1 VLFEQAREPGPV
13 GAGILL
19 QPTGLTVLERLGVSV
34 PGAAVHRLRC
44 RTASGRTLLDLSY
57 DVIGAHGLGVHRGA
71 LFHALFD
78 PLADAG
84 VEIRTGVRV
93 ESPPPG
99 FDLVVAADG
108 ARSALRP
115 PCRVRPYPWGAL
127 WFIGDRGDL
136 APGMLDQVVDGTR
149 WLAGVLPTGV
159 SQASLFFSVPAARP
173 RDCLAGGLDAW
184 RASLARHPAAAAL
197 AAQIDDPAQLQEA
210 RYRDVVLRR
219 FHHGNVVFLGDAA
232 HAMSP
237 QLGQGANLALLD
249 AAALADAL
257 RDGSGPAGY
266 TARRRAHVRFYA
278 FASRWMTPFFQ
289 SGRDRLAAPRDAL
302 VGPAARVPFVGRQ
315 MVRVMAGLGLRR
327 TAAG

>member
-1 VLFEQAREPGPV
+1 VTSVAVV
-13 GAGILL
+13 GARILL
-19 QPTGLTVLERLGVSV
+19 QPTGLAVLRRLGLGVA
-34 PGAAVHRLRC
+34 GAEIHRLRC
-44 RTASGRTLLDLSY
+44 RTAAGRTLLDLSY
-57 DVIGAHGLGVHRGA
+57 EAGAHGLGVHRGA

-93 ESPPPG
+93 QSPPPG

-127 WFIGDRGDL
+127 WFIGDRGGI
-136 APGMLDQVVDGTR
+136 APDMLDQVVDGTR
-149 WLAGVLPTGV
+149 WLAGVLPTGLT
-159 SQASLFFSVPAARP
+159 QASLLFSVPAARP
-173 RDCLAGGLDAW
+173 RDCLVRGLDAW
-184 RASLARHPAAAAL
+184 RASLQRHPAAAAL

-210 RYRDVVLRR
+210 RYLDVAMRR
-219 FHHGNVVFLGDAA
+219 FHHGHVAFLGDAA

-249 AAALADAL
+249 AAALADSL
-257 RDGSGPAGY
+257 RDGSGLAGY

-289 SGRDRLAAPRDAL
+289 SGRDRLAFPRDL
-302 VGPAARVPFVGRQ
+302 LLGPAARVPFAGRQ
-315 MVRVMAGLGLRR
+315 MVRITAGWTQDHRLRER
-327 TAAG
+327 PPGA